1 MLIQSQGPSLI
12 ENNKHNIM
20 NKHQL
25 FEQIKKKQ
33 SFLCVGLDTD
43 INKIP
48 QELLAFEDPV
58 FEFNKQ
64 IINETASYAVAYKPN
79 TAFYE
84 VYGAKGWQS
93 LERTIQYIKNNHPD
107 IFIIADAK
115 RGDIGN
121 TSANYAK
128 AFFNTLKADALTVAP
143 YMGKD
148 SVEPFLNF
156 EDKWV
161 ILLALTSNKG
171 SQDFQYLSV
180 GKTML
185 HQQVLQTATTWA
197 TSEQMMFVVG
207 ATHPEELGEIRKMLP
222 DYFFLVPGVGAQG
235 GDLQA
240 VAENGLNNECGLLV
254 NSSRGI
260 IYASNGSDFAVKAGE
275 EARKLKEKMADLLK
289 GKGLI

>member
-1 MLIQSQGPSLI
+1 MNKQQLIQHIQD
-12 ENNKHNIM
+12 
-20 NKHQL
+20 
-25 FEQIKKKQ
+25 KK

-48 QELLAFEDPV
+48 QQLLETEDPV

-64 IINETASYAVAYKPN
+64 IIDKTAEFAVAYKPN

-84 VYGAKGWQS
+84 VYGSKGWQS
-93 LERTIQYIKNNHPD
+93 LEKTVHYIKANYPD
-107 IFIIADAK
+107 LFIIADAK

-148 SVEPFLNF
+148 SVEPFLGF

-171 SQDFQYLSV
+171 SQDFQYLNV
-180 GKTML
+180 GERML

-197 TSEQMMFVVG
+197 SSEKMMFVVG

-235 GDLQA
+235 GDLQT
-240 VAENGLNNECGLLV
+240 VAKYGLSKDCGLLV

-260 IYASNGSDFAVKAGE
+260 IYASNGTDFADRAAE
-275 EARKLKEKMADLLK
+275 EAQKLQRQMAQLL
-289 GKGLI
+289 

>member
-1 MLIQSQGPSLI
+1 
-12 ENNKHNIM
+12 M
-20 NKHQL
+20 NKQQL

-48 QELLAFEDPV
+48 QNLLAMDDPI

-64 IINETASYAVAYKPN
+64 IINQTAQYAVAYKPN

-84 VYGAKGWQS
+84 MYGSKGWQS
-93 LERTIQYIKNNHPD
+93 LERTLQYLRNNHPD
-107 IFIIADAK
+107 VFVIADAK

-128 AFFNTLKADALTVAP
+128 AFFEALKADALTVAP

-156 EDKWV
+156 PDKWV
-161 ILLALTSNKG
+161 VLLALTSNTG
-171 SQDFQYLSV
+171 SKDFQYLNV
-180 GKTML
+180 GERML
-185 HQQVLQTATTWA
+185 HQQVLKAATSWA

-207 ATHPEELGEIRKMLP
+207 ATHPEELGAIRNQLP

-260 IYASNGSDFAVKAGE
+260 IYASNGSDFALRAGE
-275 EARKLKEKMADLLK
+275 EAKKLQEEMSELLK
-289 GKGLI
+289 KKGLL

>member
-1 MLIQSQGPSLI
+1 
-12 ENNKHNIM
+12 M

-64 IINETASYAVAYKPN
+64 IINKTAPYAVAYKPN

-93 LERTIQYIKNNHPD
+93 LERTIQYIKNNYPD

-180 GKTML
+180 GERML

-197 TSEQMMFVVG
+197 DSEQMMFVVG

-240 VAENGLNNECGLLV
+240 VANNGLNDECGLLV

-260 IYASNGSDFAVKAGE
+260 IYASNGSDFDVRAGE
-275 EARKLKEKMADLLK
+275 EAKKLQEQMSVLLKEK
-289 GKGLI
+289 GLF

>member
-1 MLIQSQGPSLI
+1 
-12 ENNKHNIM
+12 M
-20 NKHQL
+20 NKSQL
-25 FEQIKKKQ
+25 LEQIKQKQ

-43 INKIP
+43 VNKIP
-48 QELLAFEDPV
+48 QELLAMEDPV

-64 IINETASYAVAYKPN
+64 IINKTAQYAVAYKPN

-84 VYGAKGWQS
+84 VYGTKGWMS
-93 LERTIQYIKNNHPD
+93 LERTIQYIHNNFPE
-107 IFIIADAK
+107 IFVIADAK

-161 ILLALTSNKG
+161 VLLALTSNAG
-171 SQDFQYLSV
+171 SKDFQYLSV
-180 GKTML
+180 GDKML

-197 TSEQMMFVVG
+197 DSEKMMFVVG

-240 VAENGLNNECGLLV
+240 VAKNGLNNECGLLV

-260 IYASNGSDFAVKAGE
+260 IYASNGSDFAIRAGE
-275 EARKLKEKMADLLK
+275 KAKELQEQMAVLLKEK
-289 GKGLI
+289 GII